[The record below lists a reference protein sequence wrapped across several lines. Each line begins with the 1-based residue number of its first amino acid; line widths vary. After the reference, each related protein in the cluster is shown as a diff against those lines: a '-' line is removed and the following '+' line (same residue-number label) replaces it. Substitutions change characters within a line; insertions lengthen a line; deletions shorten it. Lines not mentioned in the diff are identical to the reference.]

1 MMILK
6 EKIIKIK
13 KRVKLKELMLKQLIM
28 TKEI

>member
-6 EKIIKIK
+6 AKIIKIK